1 MKIYI
6 LIIIIIIFNKNIHS
20 SEIQILDE
28 VKGTGIE
35 IVNHSKVSVHYIG
48 KLEDQ
53 SEFDNSYKRNEYFKF
68 QVGTRQVIQGWE
80 IGLLGM
86 QVGGKRTIFIPYEL
100 AYGDNGV
107 GNIIP
112 PKSNLI
118 FDIEVFEII
127 PPQYKELDSLQL
139 KLAMTDDQFKI
150 IDIRIIEEV
159 KKSGIIPGSILST
172 AFDKQGNFIQ
182 KFLNDFQEII
192 NPGDKV
198 LFVSQNGQIS
208 SILANGFVEQL
219 KQNNIYHLKIG
230 IEGLKEINFEF
241 EKIDSDYKIIK
252 STLDGSIQNQPT
264 NIILYVTSNRR
275 HLMPRDMIDNER
287 SSAIHTDESVEEKIS
302 LSDRFGLWIGF
313 HNLSQ
318 DDFIKIIEKYCEEF
332 KLEYNQNTNKEA
344 IRWSLQ
350 R

>member
-68 QVGTRQVIQGWE
+68 QVGTRKVIQGWE

-107 GNIIP
+107 GNTIP

-150 IDIRIIEEV
+150 FDIRIIEEV
-159 KKSGIIPGSILST
+159 KRSGVIPGSILST

-182 KFLNDFQEII
+182 KFINDYQEIV
-192 NPGDKV
+192 NQGDKV
-198 LFVSQNGQIS
+198 LFVSQNGHIS

-219 KQNNIYHLKIG
+219 KQTNIYHLKKG

-241 EKIDSDYKIIK
+241 EK
-252 STLDGSIQNQPT
+252 
-264 NIILYVTSNRR
+264 
-275 HLMPRDMIDNER
+275 
-287 SSAIHTDESVEEKIS
+287 
-302 LSDRFGLWIGF
+302 
-313 HNLSQ
+313 
-318 DDFIKIIEKYCEEF
+318 F
-332 KLEYNQNTNKEA
+332 KN
-344 IRWSLQ
+344 
-350 R
+350 

>member
-100 AYGDNGV
+100 AYGDNGA

-150 IDIRIIEEV
+150 FDIRIIEEV

-182 KFLNDFQEII
+182 KFLNDYQEII

-219 KQNNIYHLKIG
+219 KQNNIYHLKNG
-230 IEGLKEINFEF
+230 IEGLKEIKFEF
-241 EKIDSDYKIIK
+241 EKIK
-252 STLDGSIQNQPT
+252 N
-264 NIILYVTSNRR
+264 
-275 HLMPRDMIDNER
+275 
-287 SSAIHTDESVEEKIS
+287 
-302 LSDRFGLWIGF
+302 
-313 HNLSQ
+313 
-318 DDFIKIIEKYCEEF
+318 
-332 KLEYNQNTNKEA
+332 
-344 IRWSLQ
+344 
-350 R
+350 

>member
-6 LIIIIIIFNKNIHS
+6 LIIIIIFNKNIHS

-107 GNIIP
+107 VNIIP

-150 IDIRIIEEV
+150 FDIRIIEEV

-182 KFLNDFQEII
+182 KFLNDYQEII

-219 KQNNIYHLKIG
+219 KQNNIYHLKNG

-241 EKIDSDYKIIK
+241 EKIK
-252 STLDGSIQNQPT
+252 N
-264 NIILYVTSNRR
+264 
-275 HLMPRDMIDNER
+275 
-287 SSAIHTDESVEEKIS
+287 
-302 LSDRFGLWIGF
+302 
-313 HNLSQ
+313 
-318 DDFIKIIEKYCEEF
+318 
-332 KLEYNQNTNKEA
+332 
-344 IRWSLQ
+344 
-350 R
+350 

>member
-127 PPQYKELDSLQL
+127 LPQYKELDSLQL

-150 IDIRIIEEV
+150 FDIRIIEEV

-182 KFLNDFQEII
+182 KFLNDYQEII

-219 KQNNIYHLKIG
+219 KQNNIYHLKNG

-241 EKIDSDYKIIK
+241 EKIK
-252 STLDGSIQNQPT
+252 N
-264 NIILYVTSNRR
+264 
-275 HLMPRDMIDNER
+275 
-287 SSAIHTDESVEEKIS
+287 
-302 LSDRFGLWIGF
+302 
-313 HNLSQ
+313 
-318 DDFIKIIEKYCEEF
+318 
-332 KLEYNQNTNKEA
+332 
-344 IRWSLQ
+344 
-350 R
+350 